1 MSTSFHPQTDGN
13 TERVN
18 RMVEQIL
25 RAHVGPRPTEWDD
38 HLSMVEFAINN
49 SHHSSTKYTPFF
61 MNYGQHPLTPLT
73 LQVIKEN
80 KVPAAYKFTS
90 DMRHILQEAKA
101 NLEAAQDRM
110 KAYADKHR
118 QEKRY
123 QEGDQVLLS
132 TKNLNPKYGT
142 RKLFPKYIGPYTIT
156 KTIGDRAYELDLP
169 KNMRIHNVFHIS
181 LLKEWKGGTLPH
193 PPPPIEIDG
202 ELEWEV
208 EEILLHREV
217 KKGKTKRNEYYVKW
231 TGYGPEHST
240 WEPERNLQNSPE
252 ALELYWKK
260 QSLTSSAGKSKKRK
274 R

>member
-1 MSTSFHPQTDGN
+1 
-13 TERVN
+13 
-18 RMVEQIL
+18 
-25 RAHVGPRPTEWDD
+25 
-38 HLSMVEFAINN
+38 
-49 SHHSSTKYTPFF
+49 
-61 MNYGQHPLTPLT
+61 
-73 LQVIKEN
+73 
-80 KVPAAYKFTS
+80 
-90 DMRHILQEAKA
+90 
-101 NLEAAQDRM
+101 M

-118 QEKRY
+118 QENAY

-132 TKNLNPKYGT
+132 TKNLSPKYGT

-169 KNMRIHNVFHIS
+169 NNMKIHNVFHIS

-217 KKGKTKRNEYYVKW
+217 KKGKTKRNEYYVNW
-231 TGYGPEHST
+231 AGYGPEHST
-240 WEPERNLQNSPE
+240 WEPERNVQNSPE

-260 QSLTSSAGKSKKRK
+260 QSLTSEAGISKKRK